1 VWQALRSGTA
11 ATSESVVRPMMS
23 VLCMLESFLGVRLD
37 PRFTLPHGFQD
48 LAGVAAAPSPSRWR
62 WLISQVLL
70 ALSTA
75 TAIHLLVRNPIRH
88 SVAIMSAPSPFA
100 LI

>member
-1 VWQALRSGTA
+1 VVWQALRSGTA

-23 VLCMLESFLGVRLD
+23 VLCMLESFLGVRLI
-37 PRFTLPHGFQD
+37 PGLMLPHGFQGS
-48 LAGVAAAPSPSRWR
+48 AGMAAAPSPSRWP

-70 ALSTA
+70 TLSTA
-75 TAIHLLVRNPIRH
+75 TAIQLVRNPIRH